1 LAKTNNEDIPLRF
14 GDIYRK
20 KVVDEFFFT
29 KVRGFPS
36 RDEPLD
42 EIFSAIP
49 VGRKFDNIFQEQ
61 YDQLPTV

>member
-20 KVVDEFFFT
+20 KVVDEFFLPT

-42 EIFSAIP
+42 GIFSAIQ
-49 VGRKFDNIFQEQ
+49 VGRKFDNIFQE
-61 YDQLPTV
+61 